1 MLSGGWGIAFAPEVC
16 DEWFVLM
23 VLGLTESD
31 GFAVA
36 MLGVILLGFGVL
48 LMLGFCMFR
57 NASRRD
63 GDVDR
68 LLDEVA
74 EVEKA
79 AMRGREAGKKSE
91 REPWESDSDW
101 WK

>member
-1 MLSGGWGIAFAPEVC
+1 MVWGIAFIAQVC
-16 DEWFVLM
+16 DGWIILM

-31 GFAVA
+31 IFALS
-36 MLGVILLGFGVL
+36 MFGVILLSFGVL

-68 LLDEVA
+68 LLEEVA
-74 EVEKA
+74 EEEKA
-79 AMRGREAGKKSE
+79 STGGKIVAGEVKREL
-91 REPWESDSDW
+91 WEKDGDW
-101 WK
+101 WKQ